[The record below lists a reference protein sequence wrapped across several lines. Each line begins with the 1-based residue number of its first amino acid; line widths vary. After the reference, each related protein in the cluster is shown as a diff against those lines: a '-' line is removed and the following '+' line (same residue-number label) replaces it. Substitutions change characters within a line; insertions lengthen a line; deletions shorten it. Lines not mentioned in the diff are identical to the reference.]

1 MADAAHQQP
10 RIPGR
15 GPGEDSSDY
24 RKWRKQQEA
33 AAAVNAAAAQASVPI
48 PSAAAVAAAAPA
60 IASAAA
66 PIPSSLGP
74 RPVSWLLAQL
84 RSLDCVCFDVDSTV
98 SAEEGIDVL
107 AASLGAEK
115 GAAVK
120 AFTNAAMG
128 GAVPFE
134 VSLRERLNIM
144 RPSKDDVA
152 ACVVQQ
158 PASFS
163 PGFEEFLTFW
173 RGWYARRH
181 AGAELPV
188 FLVSGGFRPLIEPLR
203 VRLGLPE
210 SHVFANEFRFDAE
223 GQYESFDETAPTS
236 RSGGKA
242 RALQSILATPPSV
255 HSVCMVGDGATDL
268 EACPPAELMIGY
280 GGIAQRAAVKERA
293 HVFIEHWAELR
304 TLLEQAD
311 QEDAEDGAA
320 KQR

>member
-1 MADAAHQQP
+1 MADAANQQP
-10 RIPGR
+10 LQQSRIPGR
-15 GPGEDSSDY
+15 DPGEDSSDY

-33 AAAVNAAAAQASVPI
+33 AAAI
-48 PSAAAVAAAAPA
+48 SAVAPMLAPVSLVAAAA
-60 IASAAA
+60 AAA

-74 RPVSWLLAQL
+74 RSVSWLLAQL

-120 AFTNAAMG
+120 AFTDAAMG

-152 ACVVQQ
+152 ACVANE

-223 GQYESFDETAPTS
+223 GQYAGFDESAPTS

-242 RALQSILATPPSV
+242 RALQSILATRPSV

-268 EACPPAELMIGY
+268 EACPPATLMIGY
-280 GGIAQRAAVKERA
+280 GGVAQRAAVKERA
-293 HVFIEHWAELR
+293 HVFIDSWTELR
-304 TLLEQAD
+304 VLLEQAGK
-311 QEDAEDGAA
+311 EDAMDGVV
-320 KQR
+320 KQ